1 MELYAGKEYF
11 RATKDLQKA
20 LVCASSS
27 LYERIRAY
35 ESKNISFENIYN
47 DDKVKYDKHGQFY
60 TYKAHK
66 QIMQIRLLYAYLV
79 VDGVS
84 VIIIA
89 DFTVKKK
96 NNKEY
101 IKAFDSMNQVDPA
114 FVYANSRCVC
124 SC

>member
-1 MELYAGKEYF
+1 MKVYVGKEYF
-11 RATKDLQKA
+11 RSTKDLQKA
-20 LVCASSS
+20 IVGASSS
-27 LYERIRAY
+27 LYERIRTY
-35 ESKNISFENIYN
+35 ESQNISFENIYN

-66 QIMQIRLLYAYLV
+66 QNMQIRLLYAYII
-79 VDGVS
+79 VDGVP
-84 VIIIA
+84 VIVIA

-101 IKAFDSMNQVDPA
+101 IRSFDAMNRVDPA
-114 FVYANSRCVC
+114 VVYANSKCVF